1 MTDYVAA
8 MNAGLC
14 VLMAIS
20 DGVKP
25 SPNDVKDLR
34 RLAPEFAD
42 LPIDDLA
49 FEIILRAASR
59 GNFDRRRKDM
69 A

>member
-8 MNAGLC
+8 MNTGLC
-14 VLMAIS
+14 VLIAIS

-25 SPNDVKDLR
+25 APNDVKDLR
-34 RLAPEFAD
+34 RLAPEFSD

-59 GNFDRRRKDM
+59 GNFDRRRKD
-69 A
+69 AT